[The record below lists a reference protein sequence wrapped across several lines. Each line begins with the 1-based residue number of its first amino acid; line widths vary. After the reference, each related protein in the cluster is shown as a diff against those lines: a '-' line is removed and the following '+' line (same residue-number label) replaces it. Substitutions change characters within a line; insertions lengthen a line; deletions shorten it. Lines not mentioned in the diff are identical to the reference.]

1 LRVLRDKVG
10 LSAETQNG
18 AGGQPPRQS
27 ELRPAA
33 ILSDRE
39 LEVLALLVKGLTMK
53 QVARELGITART
65 VAFHKYRAM
74 EMNGLRNNA
83 DLMEFAVRNGILAP
97 WSQPRS

>member
-1 LRVLRDKVG
+1 
-10 LSAETQNG
+10 
-18 AGGQPPRQS
+18 
-27 ELRPAA
+27 
-33 ILSDRE
+33 
-39 LEVLALLVKGLTMK
+39 MK